1 MPSKV
6 CHPLRRVVLVVLEAN
21 QIGATN
27 SSPHPKKRHKNG
39 RIQFGDKK
47 LFTTDDGN
55 DLRPENYEHLKK
67 KNSETIEIQLLL
79 RVWNLAG
86 CQVPHLLWLSVQP
99 YQPGA
104 KKR

>member
-1 MPSKV
+1 MV
-6 CHPLRRVVLVVLEAN
+6 E
-21 QIGATN
+21 
-27 SSPHPKKRHKNG
+27 
-39 RIQFGDKK
+39 QFGDKQ

-55 DLRPENYEHLKK
+55 DLRPENEHLKK
-67 KNSETIEIQLLL
+67 KKSETIEIQLLL